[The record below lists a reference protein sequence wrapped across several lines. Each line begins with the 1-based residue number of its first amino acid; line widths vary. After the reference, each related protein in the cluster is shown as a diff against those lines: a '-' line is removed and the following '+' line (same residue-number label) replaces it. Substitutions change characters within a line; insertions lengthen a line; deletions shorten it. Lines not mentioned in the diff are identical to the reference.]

1 MSYSRIAI
9 AAGVTSLL
17 FAWLG
22 VMATVADPRVAA
34 PVALIVA
41 GLLGAGLVMAS
52 QVAFAVAIVVATVG
66 YAIGGIRGV
75 NGAVWAAIA
84 AVVSIAGV
92 RICCDARR
100 PARIA
105 IGAQRS
111 LVIGQVVVAAAIV
124 AAALL
129 SWVMAPV
136 EPARIFIV
144 IGVAASAA
152 PLFLFR
158 VVNRDPDALSSRP
171 TRVLGAAVA
180 VAVICTLVVVGARAA
195 DHQRSLPPRVGEVTQ
210 EETEDNEVVQ
220 RPSTPELSEE
230 APPPGEWI
238 AALASLLLVLV
249 ILALLASGLLSQ
261 QPIEFEPDAMAGE
274 GDGTFT
280 DSMVEDP
287 MAVLVTTE
295 DAAAVLR
302 QALVAIEEVDDPR
315 QAIRLAYSL
324 VEAGFGDLDARRG
337 PSESESEYLS
347 RLLPGLGASADSM
360 RRLTDLFEQ
369 ARFSA
374 HSITE
379 DMRADAVGSLAA
391 LRDELTVVVSQRAA
405 PDAEGDNA

>member
-1 MSYSRIAI
+1 M
-9 AAGVTSLL
+9 GSL
-17 FAWLG
+17 G
-22 VMATVADPRVAA
+22 PRV
-34 PVALIVA
+34 
-41 GLLGAGLVMAS
+41 
-52 QVAFAVAIVVATVG
+52 
-66 YAIGGIRGV
+66 
-75 NGAVWAAIA
+75 
-84 AVVSIAGV
+84 
-92 RICCDARR
+92 
-100 PARIA
+100 
-105 IGAQRS
+105 
-111 LVIGQVVVAAAIV
+111 AIV
-124 AAALL
+124 AALGCGSSPEPIDTASQTVTDEPSGPYAFDKGALDPAFVQRNAVWAGVALL
-129 SWVMAPV
+129 DFDDDGWLD
-136 EPARIFIV
+136 IFFTN
-144 IGVAASAA
+144 GLGGA
-152 PLFLFR
+152 
-158 VVNRDPDALSSRP
+158 DALY
-171 TRVLGAAVA
+171 
-180 VAVICTLVVVGARAA
+180 
-195 DHQRSLPPRVGEVTQ
+195 QNQ
-210 EETEDNEVVQ
+210 
-220 RPSTPELSEE
+220 
-230 APPPGEWI
+230 
-238 AALASLLLVLV
+238 
-249 ILALLASGLLSQ
+249 
-261 QPIEFEPDAMAGE
+261 